1 MRKTLAIA
9 ALAVAGALLAG
20 CGDNDTPAP
29 APASQSATESV
40 APSESVPPTVVSYRE
55 DIGAVTAT
63 LADHAKY
70 PEGNFADLH
79 FVITN
84 HSDAPAFY
92 AVTLAVYDSTQA
104 EVGGILIDTE
114 ASGLGTVKPGHPMV
128 IDGPYGADM
137 DKLPTGFTVAV
148 ETVERREA

>member
-55 DIGAVTAT
+55 DIGPVTAT
-63 LADHAKY
+63 LADQSKSD
-70 PEGNFADLH
+70 PNTADLH

-148 ETVERREA
+148 ETVERRTA